1 MSTLLRSVF
10 SIFSGRLANILISL
24 GFTPILVRIVSQEQY
39 GLYVSV
45 LAGFSIF
52 ALLAKGG
59 LFDASRKIIA
69 ENIKDQTKTS
79 EIVSISMLISVGY
92 GITAV
97 SIAAIGL
104 RAEVVPSR
112 YVPFVWILLLAVVFE
127 NIFSIVRGTFYGQ
140 QREHVAEILN
150 VGRRIFY
157 VVIGL
162 NLAYIGY
169 DLIGLFAAYSVS
181 FIVVGVVG
189 ILYIL
194 RHFEFSVPSIES
206 IKRHGREVATFGG
219 FQLIGGLS
227 AAFLYKAD
235 ILLVEYFRTSTATAL
250 YNSAI
255 VPAEMIWFIPSVI
268 QLAFLQQTANLWAED
283 DIEGINDQIRTGIK
297 YSILALTLFGVGL
310 FALAEPFLQV
320 YFGENYVAA
329 TSTLRLLILGTF
341 FFGITRVV
349 VPVFQ
354 ATGWVRHTELMTV
367 GALLLNVLLNV
378 ALVPRYGIIGAGI
391 GTSISYVMLF
401 VGNVCIWLSS
411 PFEVVSLRWITPLVL
426 AQGVFA
432 IVFFATVFSVEVSP
446 LISLLVF
453 PPLGFVLFI
462 GINVVFGHIP
472 IQEFRSHVST
482 VVKRF

>member
-1 MSTLLRSVF
+1 MSTLLRSIF
-10 SIFSGRLANILISL
+10 SIFSGKAASILISL
-24 GFTPILVRIVSQEQY
+24 IFTPILVRIVSKEQY

-59 LFDASRKIIA
+59 LFDSSRKIIA

-79 EIVSISMLISVGY
+79 EIVSLSVLISIGY

-97 SIAAIGL
+97 SIASLSILLGI
-104 RAEVVPSR
+104 VPSR
-112 YVPFVWILLLAVVFE
+112 YVPFIWILLIAVVFE
-127 NIFSIVRGTFYGQ
+127 NVFNIVRGIFYGQ
-140 QREHVAEILN
+140 QREHVAEVLN
-150 VGRRIFY
+150 IGRRVLY
-157 VVIGL
+157 VVVGL
-162 NLAYIGY
+162 TLAYIGY
-169 DLIGLFAAYSVS
+169 DLIGLFIAYSIS
-181 FIVVGVVG
+181 FVVVGVVG
-189 ILYIL
+189 GIYIF

-206 IKRHGREVATFGG
+206 IKRQGREIATFGG

-227 AAFLYKAD
+227 AAFLYKVD

-255 VPAEMIWFIPSVI
+255 VPAEMIWFVPSVI
-268 QLAFLQQTANLWAED
+268 QMAFLQHTASLWTKD
-283 DIEGINDQIRTGIK
+283 DIESINEQIRTGIK

-320 YFGENYVAA
+320 YFGGDYVAA
-329 TSTLRLLILGTF
+329 ADTLRLLILGTF
-341 FFGITRVV
+341 FFGISRVI

-367 GALLLNVLLNV
+367 GALLINVVLNI
-378 ALVPRYGIIGAGI
+378 ALIPRYGIIGAGI

-401 VGNVCIWLSS
+401 VGNVSIWLYS
-411 PFEVVSLRWITPLVL
+411 PFKVVSLRWTTPLVL
-426 AQGVFA
+426 AQGLFAVVFLA
-432 IVFFATVFSVEVSP
+432 VVSIADVSP

-453 PPLGFVLFI
+453 PPLGLVLFL
-462 GINVVFGHIP
+462 GINATFGHIP
-472 IQEFRSHVST
+472 IQVLRSQVNKA
-482 VVKRF
+482 VERF